1 MTRHGQRL
9 TPSGSVTNRTT
20 CNTISIM
27 RTILTLAFITVLGT
41 AQAQTILDS
50 TLQAMNKVQLSE
62 TYIEEVQRVTSKLID
77 SAWGDRSAT
86 VPRSKYLDRKW
97 SIVAKKETAYNEAIA
112 AELMD
117 VIPYADKE
125 SLIKA
130 IIYLRTL

>member
-1 MTRHGQRL
+1 
-9 TPSGSVTNRTT
+9 
-20 CNTISIM
+20 M

-77 SAWGDRSAT
+77 SAWGDRSGT

>member
-9 TPSGSVTNRTT
+9 TPSGNGTNRTT
-20 CNTISIM
+20 CNTTSTM

-77 SAWGDRSAT
+77 SAWGDREGA